1 MDKEQKACVVG
12 IASGKGGVG
21 KTTISVNLAIALTRL
36 GKKVALIDADLGLAN
51 AQILLGA
58 NAPFNLSDVVN
69 GRKEIKD
76 VAVETKQGLI
86 LVPGA
91 SGNSEVANLNS
102 LQTQSLIQ
110 GLFGAYR
117 ELDIIIVDSA
127 AGLSS
132 SNLTFIRACDLRLVV
147 MQDEPASIADAYGLI
162 KLQSLEK
169 RMKDLFILPNRVEN
183 QAGGHKLFE
192 KMNGVC
198 MRFLEEPVGYLH
210 SLEEEDV
217 MRTASRRREDIF
229 EKYPNSKLANSFTAL
244 AEKLSAEI
252 SAH

>member
-1 MDKEQKACVVG
+1 MDKEQKAGVIG

-21 KTTISVNLAIALTRL
+21 KTTISVNLAIALTKL

-110 GLFGAYR
+110 SLFEAYR
-117 ELDIIIVDSA
+117 GLDIIIVDSA

-162 KLQSLEK
+162 K
-169 RMKDLFILPNRVEN
+169 
-183 QAGGHKLFE
+183 
-192 KMNGVC
+192 
-198 MRFLEEPVGYLH
+198 
-210 SLEEEDV
+210 
-217 MRTASRRREDIF
+217 AS
-229 EKYPNSKLANSFTAL
+229 KP
-244 AEKLSAEI
+244 
-252 SAH
+252 